1 MFRHIPAASWTP
13 LSSNNFPMSSST
25 ATTIAQPTIIS
36 NEFSSSSFLS
46 SSTSATIASVGS
58 SFLLSPLPPPSA
70 FDSSSSSSFSSSSN
84 FRSFI
89 VPPVPSSFLLPGH
102 SATDAAASANQNFH
116 TENEVQRSLQH
127 SSVPS
132 FLEEAKLDT
141 IQRSKQDGVYGR
153 AFGEDSLGS
162 LESEE
167 SQSKKAPAFGYH
179 QNLELSVS
187 ASDSDSL
194 TGGASLL
201 VQDCPDYF
209 DKYSSFYSS
218 LPSAAVILDELKDV
232 FVHVSLPEDQIM
244 DFDFGKSS
252 ATIKCQTFV
261 HCSPLQFRVSVF
273 KNNYFPAHPQ
283 QAKFIV
289 EFQKREGCC
298 IAFRHVYKLLR
309 EKMSSQLRCGDVA
322 TPLGNVV
329 PPCVST
335 AMAELTVSDKK
346 SSAPQ
351 TQLSSSP
358 SVSSYDS
365 FSLTPRPKLDK
376 DSARLLCEM
385 ASSDCIQSSR
395 EALRAL
401 CHASLVDRQAAAQAV
416 TSSAEQF
423 QSYFQMVSAILTECG
438 NSTYSQDQE
447 LVRCCLQFI
456 TNLVESNSTEERKD
470 GAHNCV
476 EDIRSAL
483 FSHASQLAGA
493 QLVKLCIEYINAFP
507 HVFEDVLKLREIKR
521 QSARFLCA
529 LAEVR
534 TEELKSILQS
544 DDVNVL
550 ELQANC
556 EDVKLQQYIHHILT
570 RVR

>member
-1 MFRHIPAASWTP
+1 M
-13 LSSNNFPMSSST
+13 
-25 ATTIAQPTIIS
+25 
-36 NEFSSSSFLS
+36 
-46 SSTSATIASVGS
+46 
-58 SFLLSPLPPPSA
+58 
-70 FDSSSSSSFSSSSN
+70 
-84 FRSFI
+84 
-89 VPPVPSSFLLPGH
+89 PGH
-102 SATDAAASANQNFH
+102 SATDAAAAANQNFH
-116 TENEVQRSLQH
+116 TEAEVQRSLQH
-127 SSVPS
+127 SSMPS
-132 FLEEAKLDT
+132 FLDEGKLDT

-153 AFGEDSLGS
+153 AFGEESLGG
-162 LESEE
+162 LDSEDA
-167 SQSKKAPAFGYH
+167 QGKKAPAFGYH
-179 QNLELSVS
+179 QSLELSVS
-187 ASDSDSL
+187 SADVESL

-209 DKYSSFYSS
+209 DKYASFYSS
-218 LPSAAVILDELKDV
+218 LSSATVILDELKDV
-232 FVHVSLPEDQIM
+232 FVHASLPDDQVI

-261 HCSPLQFRVSVF
+261 HCAPLQFRVSVF
-273 KNNYFPAHPQ
+273 KNSYFPTHPQ

-329 PPCVST
+329 PPCVSS
-335 AMAELTVSDKK
+335 AMAELSVSDNSKK
-346 SSAPQ
+346 TSAPQ
-351 TQLSSSP
+351 TQSSSSLSR

-401 CHASLVDRQAAAQAV
+401 CHASLVDQQAAAQAV
-416 TSSAEQF
+416 TATAEQF

-456 TNLVESNSTEERKD
+456 TNLVEPNTAATEERKD
-470 GAHNCV
+470 GAADCL

-483 FSHASQLAGA
+483 FSSLSQLAGA

-521 QSARFLCA
+521 QSARFVCA

-534 TEELKSILQS
+534 TSELKSILQS

-556 EDVKLQQYIHHILT
+556 EDVKLQQYIHHILAK
-570 RVR
+570 VR

>member
-1 MFRHIPAASWTP
+1 
-13 LSSNNFPMSSST
+13 
-25 ATTIAQPTIIS
+25 
-36 NEFSSSSFLS
+36 
-46 SSTSATIASVGS
+46 
-58 SFLLSPLPPPSA
+58 
-70 FDSSSSSSFSSSSN
+70 
-84 FRSFI
+84 
-89 VPPVPSSFLLPGH
+89 VPPVPSSFLLSGH
-102 SATDAAASANQNFH
+102 SATDAAAAANQNFH
-116 TENEVQRSLQH
+116 TENDVQRSLQH
-127 SSVPS
+127 SSMPS
-132 FLEEAKLDT
+132 FLDDGKLDT
-141 IQRSKQDGVYGR
+141 IQRSKQDGVYSR
-153 AFGEDSLGS
+153 AFGEDSL
-162 LESEE
+162 LETPED
-167 SQSKKAPAFGYH
+167 SQGKKAHAFGYH
-179 QNLELSVS
+179 QNLELSLSS
-187 ASDSDSL
+187 ADAESL
-194 TGGASLL
+194 SGGASLL
-201 VQDCPDYF
+201 VQACPDYF

-218 LPSAAVILDELKDV
+218 LSSANLILDELKDV
-232 FVHVSLPEDQIM
+232 FVHVSLPEDQVI

-261 HCSPLQFRVSVF
+261 HCCPLQFRVSVF
-273 KNNYFPAHPQ
+273 KNTYFPSHPQ

-309 EKMSSQLRCGDVA
+309 EKMSSQLRCGEVA

-329 PPCVST
+329 PPCVSS
-335 AMAELTVSDKK
+335 AMAELSVSDKK
-346 SSAPQ
+346 ASAPQ
-351 TQLSSSP
+351 TQSTASSSP
-358 SVSSYDS
+358 SVSSFDS

-416 TSSAEQF
+416 TASAEQF
-423 QSYFQMVSAILTECG
+423 QNYFQMVSAILTECG

-456 TNLVESNSTEERKD
+456 TNLVESNTAEERKD
-470 GAHNCV
+470 AAHDCV

-483 FSHASQLAGA
+483 FSSASQLAGA
-493 QLVKLCIEYINAFP
+493 QLVKLCVEYINAFP

-534 TEELKSILQS
+534 TSELKSILQS
-544 DDVNVL
+544 EDVNVL

-556 EDVKLQQYIHHILT
+556 EDAKLQQYIHHILAK
-570 RVR
+570 VR

>member
-1 MFRHIPAASWTP
+1 M
-13 LSSNNFPMSSST
+13 
-25 ATTIAQPTIIS
+25 
-36 NEFSSSSFLS
+36 
-46 SSTSATIASVGS
+46 
-58 SFLLSPLPPPSA
+58 
-70 FDSSSSSSFSSSSN
+70 
-84 FRSFI
+84 
-89 VPPVPSSFLLPGH
+89 
-102 SATDAAASANQNFH
+102 
-116 TENEVQRSLQH
+116 
-127 SSVPS
+127 PS
-132 FLEEAKLDT
+132 FLDEGKVENIHRNKE
-141 IQRSKQDGVYGR
+141 DGVYGQPSCGDESP
-153 AFGEDSLGS
+153 FGFEADDA
-162 LESEE
+162 
-167 SQSKKAPAFGYH
+167 QTKKAPAFGYH

-187 ASDSDSL
+187 TTGADSASA
-194 TGGASLL
+194 GGSLL

-209 DKYSSFYSS
+209 DKYASFYSS
-218 LPSAAVILDELKDV
+218 FPSASAILDELKDV
-232 FVHVSLPEDQIM
+232 FLHVSLPEEQLI
-244 DFDFGKSS
+244 DFDFGKTS
-252 ATIKCQTFV
+252 ATMKCQTFV
-261 HCSPLQFRVSVF
+261 HCAPVQFRVSVF
-273 KNNYFPAHPQ
+273 KNTYFPAHPQ

-322 TPLGNVV
+322 TPLGNAV

-335 AMAELTVSDKK
+335 AMAELSVNEKK
-346 SSAPQ
+346 SAAAPQ
-351 TQLSSSP
+351 TQSTASSP
-358 SVSSYDS
+358 SPSSYDS

-401 CHASLVDRQAAAQAV
+401 CHASLVDRQAAAEAV

-423 QSYFQMVSAILTECG
+423 QNYFQMLSTILTECG

-456 TNLVESNSTEERKD
+456 NNLVDVSPADEHKESVHD
-470 GAHNCV
+470 CV

-483 FSHASQLAGA
+483 FSSLSQLAGA
-493 QLVKLCIEYINAFP
+493 QLVKLCIEYVNAFP
-507 HVFEDVLKLREIKR
+507 HVFEDLLKLREIKR

-534 TEELKSILQS
+534 TGELKSLLQS
-544 DDVNVL
+544 DDINVL

-556 EDVKLQQYIHHILT
+556 EDVKLQQYIHQILAK
-570 RVR
+570 VR